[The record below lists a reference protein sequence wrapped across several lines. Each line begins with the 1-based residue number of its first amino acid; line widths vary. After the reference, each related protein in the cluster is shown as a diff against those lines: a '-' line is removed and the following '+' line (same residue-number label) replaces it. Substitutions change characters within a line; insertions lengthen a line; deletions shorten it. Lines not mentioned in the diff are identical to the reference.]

1 MVFFSN
7 KNRANNE
14 LKSIQGLRVL
24 FAIMIFYHHFT
35 RPSVVQFG
43 LCAVV
48 AFFMLSG
55 FVMSAGYYRIVSG
68 NEFVFCDYYR
78 NRLRKVYPVLLLSI
92 LIAIAYKMIQI
103 IASGDP
109 NCLRNVVGTIVYA
122 IPSLFCVQSF
132 IPISGVYF
140 GGNAVAWFLS
150 DILFCYLVF
159 PSICR
164 CILNSRAHLNMI
176 TFVILLIVYV
186 CVMCYMPEK
195 WCHPLL
201 YINPIFRSLDFI
213 IGVYLYKI
221 YASLLNGKRG
231 LGITNNW
238 FSFMFMELFFV
249 GVLVYT
255 LIISEGM
262 SLRYSAALLFW
273 LPIALLILF
282 NAFQDTMNSRVS
294 MILDMISEGGKYTM
308 EFYLFHVIIIGI
320 YYSFLSF
327 ENWTIPFV
335 VSSIACFVVVS
346 VIAFLIKKYYE
357 PYVDKK
363 IELIWKRNMAK

>member
-1 MVFFSN
+1 M
-7 KNRANNE
+7 
-14 LKSIQGLRVL
+14 LKSIQGIRVL
-24 FAIMIFYHHFT
+24 FTIMIFYHHFT

-68 NEFVFCDYYR
+68 DGFVFCDYYR
-78 NRLRKVYPVLLLSI
+78 KRLRKVYPVLLLSI
-92 LIAIAYKMIQI
+92 FISVAYKIIQVL
-103 IASGDP
+103 ASGDP
-109 NCLRNVVGTIVYA
+109 DYLRHVVGTIVYA

-164 CILNSRAHLNMI
+164 CIFKSRIHLNMI
-176 TFVILLIVYV
+176 TIVILLIVYV
-186 CVMCYMPEK
+186 CVMFYMPEK

-201 YINPIFRSLDFI
+201 YINPIFRSLDFV
-213 IGVYLYKI
+213 IGIYLYKL
-221 YASLLNGKRG
+221 YVSLLHRKSRV
-231 LGITNNW
+231 GIVNNR
-238 FSFMFMELFFV
+238 FSFILMEIILI
-249 GVLVYT
+249 GILLYT
-255 LIISEGM
+255 LVIAGGV
-262 SLRYSAALLFW
+262 SLRYTAAFLFW
-273 LPIALLILF
+273 LPISLLIF
-282 NAFQDTMNSRVS
+282 FYAFQESKNSRVPLV
-294 MILDMISEGGKYTM
+294 LDKISVGGKYTM
-308 EFYLFHVIIIGI
+308 EFYLFHLIIIGI

-335 VSSIACFVVVS
+335 VSSIACIVVVS
-346 VIAFLIKKYYE
+346 VIACLIKKYYE

-363 IELIWKRNMAK
+363 IELIWKRNMA

>member
-1 MVFFSN
+1 M
-7 KNRANNE
+7 
-14 LKSIQGLRVL
+14 LKSLQGLRVL

-55 FVMSAGYYRIVSG
+55 FVMSAGYFQKVSCNG
-68 NEFVFCDYYR
+68 FVFCTYYR
-78 NRLRKVYPVLLLSI
+78 KRLRKVYPVLLLSI
-92 LIAIAYKMIQI
+92 FIAVAYNIIQVL
-103 IASGDP
+103 ANGDT
-109 NCLRNVVGTIVYA
+109 NCLRQVVGTIVYA

-132 IPISGVYF
+132 IPISGGYF

-164 CILNSRAHLNMI
+164 CIFKSRAHLNII
-176 TFVILLIVYV
+176 TFVALIIVYV
-186 CVMCYMPEK
+186 CIMYRMPEK

-201 YINPIFRSLDFI
+201 YINPIFRSLDFV
-213 IGVYLYKI
+213 IGIYLYKL
-221 YASLLNGKRG
+221 YVSLLNRKYSAD
-231 LGITNNW
+231 IVNKW
-238 FSFMFMELFFV
+238 FSFFLMEIILI
-249 GVLVYT
+249 GILLYT
-255 LIISEGM
+255 LVIAGGM
-262 SLRYSAALLFW
+262 SLRYTAAFLFW

-282 NAFQDTMNSRVS
+282 YAFQESKNSRVS
-294 MILDMISEGGKYTM
+294 PVLDKISVGGKYTM

-335 VSSIACFVVVS
+335 VSSIACIVVVS
-346 VIAFLIKKYYE
+346 VIAYLIKKYYE

-363 IELIWKRNMAK
+363 IELIWNRNMV